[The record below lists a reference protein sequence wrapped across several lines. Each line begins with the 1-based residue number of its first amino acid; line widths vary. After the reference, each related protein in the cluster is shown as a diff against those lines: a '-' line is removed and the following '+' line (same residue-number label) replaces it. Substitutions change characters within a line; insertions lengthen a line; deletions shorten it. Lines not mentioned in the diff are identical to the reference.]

1 MTRLEAA
8 THAAHS
14 KKVPKGISTTQVQLW
29 LPDALIPVCRKFK
42 ASERGALW
50 SIGYSIQQDG
60 YLLLYKIIAAMGG
73 QIINTS
79 IDGGTVTIFTAT
91 RKYVGTSHFDLLV
104 EIIDDLTKSDD

>member
-8 THAAHS
+8 RHAAHS

-29 LPDALIPVCRKFK
+29 LPDALIPVCRNFK

-60 YLLLYKIIAAMGG
+60 YLFLYKIIAAMGG

-79 IDGGTVTIFTAT
+79 MDGGIVTIVTAT

-104 EIIDDLTKSDD
+104 EIIDDLTKSED